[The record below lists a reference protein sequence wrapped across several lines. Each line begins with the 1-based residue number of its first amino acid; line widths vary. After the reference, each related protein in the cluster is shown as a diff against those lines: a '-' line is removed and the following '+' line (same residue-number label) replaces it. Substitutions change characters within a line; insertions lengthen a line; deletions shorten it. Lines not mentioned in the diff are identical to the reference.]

1 MAHARVA
8 GHAYRALVGSGGVCL
23 VTIGV
28 LAFTLPHLHGSTVA
42 HAWVWGA
49 VAPLYL
55 VGLLAVIM
63 RPDHLSARWLGAAGA
78 LMAIETLGR
87 RLMSLVGD
95 VGIAWWVVG
104 SVGLQVAVLAT
115 AAAIASVLVVFPD
128 EHHRYPYQRRVLW
141 VIWLYPVVVPALLL
155 VSTPSLY
162 LPMAGGGPEIANPL
176 FTSARSWLGTA
187 AEGAFHWRVVLWAI
201 GAAAMV
207 VRHHRASPGAR
218 RRFGWPLAAA
228 VVLTTLDAASRLV
241 VELDVLPGTGRR
253 LIFFGLIPGMILL
266 SVSILVA
273 VTRHRLMGLDL
284 WLRRTILF
292 GGASAVIALAYL
304 GFAGLVGVAAGS
316 QISLGVG
323 VLVTLVAIVALYP
336 ARGRLDAWARRWVF
350 GRSVTGTE
358 VLRRVGDTIEDAHD
372 TSQLGTNL
380 VRTVVDSLEL
390 EWARMSLSAEAGG
403 PSCPVAAFGVGEDD
417 PAVPDLVVPL
427 TDGGETFGLFECGP
441 KRAGELTKADEVL
454 LAAVARQA
462 ALAVRSV
469 RLASE
474 LESRL
479 AELGRQA
486 EELSASRSRLVQA
499 QMVERHR
506 IERNIHDGVQQE
518 IIASIA
524 KIRLARNQLARDP
537 DRAEVTLASLQDHT
551 RRMLE
556 NLRELSRGIH
566 PPVLTHH
573 GLVEALRTQAGML
586 PIDIHVDVAA
596 DIRES
601 RFPDEVEEAAYYV
614 ASEGL
619 TNVLKHART
628 GQATVKLG
636 MDGGRLVVA
645 VIDNGCGCDP
655 VTPPGSGLV
664 GLRDRLGSLGGEL
677 SIVSK
682 PGDGTTLRAALP
694 TRAAGHHA
702 P

>member
-1 MAHARVA
+1 
-8 GHAYRALVGSGGVCL
+8 
-23 VTIGV
+23 
-28 LAFTLPHLHGSTVA
+28 
-42 HAWVWGA
+42 
-49 VAPLYL
+49 
-55 VGLLAVIM
+55 
-63 RPDHLSARWLGAAGA
+63 
-78 LMAIETLGR
+78 
-87 RLMSLVGD
+87 
-95 VGIAWWVVG
+95 
-104 SVGLQVAVLAT
+104 
-115 AAAIASVLVVFPD
+115 
-128 EHHRYPYQRRVLW
+128 
-141 VIWLYPVVVPALLL
+141 
-155 VSTPSLY
+155 
-162 LPMAGGGPEIANPL
+162 
-176 FTSARSWLGTA
+176 
-187 AEGAFHWRVVLWAI
+187 
-201 GAAAMV
+201 
-207 VRHHRASPGAR
+207 
-218 RRFGWPLAAA
+218 
-228 VVLTTLDAASRLV
+228 
-241 VELDVLPGTGRR
+241 
-253 LIFFGLIPGMILL
+253 
-266 SVSILVA
+266 
-273 VTRHRLMGLDL
+273 
-284 WLRRTILF
+284 
-292 GGASAVIALAYL
+292 
-304 GFAGLVGVAAGS
+304 
-316 QISLGVG
+316 
-323 VLVTLVAIVALYP
+323 
-336 ARGRLDAWARRWVF
+336 
-350 GRSVTGTE
+350 
-358 VLRRVGDTIEDAHD
+358 VGDTIEDAHD

-524 KIRLARNQLARDP
+524 TIRLARNQLARDP
-537 DRAEVTLASLQDHT
+537 DRAEATLASLQDHT

-586 PIDIHVDVAA
+586 PIDIHVDVAP

-619 TNVLKHART
+619 TNVLSMPGQGTRRSSSAWTT
-628 GQATVKLG
+628 GG
-636 MDGGRLVVA
+636 
-645 VIDNGCGCDP
+645 
-655 VTPPGSGLV
+655 
-664 GLRDRLGSLGGEL
+664 GSL
-677 SIVSK
+677 S
-682 PGDGTTLRAALP
+682 R
-694 TRAAGHHA
+694 
-702 P
+702 